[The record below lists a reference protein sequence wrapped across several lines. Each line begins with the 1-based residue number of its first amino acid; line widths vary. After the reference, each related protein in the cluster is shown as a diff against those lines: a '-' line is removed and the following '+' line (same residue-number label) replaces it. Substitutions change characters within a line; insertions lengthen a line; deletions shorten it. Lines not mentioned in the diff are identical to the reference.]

1 MDLSVGGKKKLLSL
15 VDALP
20 QGPEFQCT
28 PLKVVGDIID
38 ERGNKREEILD
49 VWHRDSCR
57 SHSRPSGENQLQRQ
71 HEVGARAMVPRQRE
85 NQLRV

>member
-49 VWHRDSCR
+49 VWHRD
-57 SHSRPSGENQLQRQ
+57 PVEVIADLLENISFKDN
-71 HEVGARAMVPRQRE
+71 MKWVPERRFRDRE
-85 NQLRV
+85 NQSRV